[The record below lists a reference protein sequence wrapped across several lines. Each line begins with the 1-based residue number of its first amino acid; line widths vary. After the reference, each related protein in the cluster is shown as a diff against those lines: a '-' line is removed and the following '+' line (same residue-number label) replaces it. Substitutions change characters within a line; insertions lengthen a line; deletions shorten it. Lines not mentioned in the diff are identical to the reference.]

1 MRLSRAAVGAAVM
14 AAVVRG
20 PAGASAR
27 TADAWPWAHAFHVRL
42 ALHCPWLTTRPAKPL
57 MQRWSAVSRLP
68 GTSKAP
74 EVPSV

>member
-1 MRLSRAAVGAAVM
+1 MRLSRAAVG

-42 ALHCPWLTTRPAKPL
+42 ALHCPRLTTRPAKPSDA
-57 MQRWSAVSRLP
+57 RVER
-68 GTSKAP
+68 GFETSGNFEGAGGA
-74 EVPSV
+74 